1 MRKIKIW
8 PITTSPKRIKEYHVK
23 ILVVDDEQTI
33 TMVVQKIL
41 ENADHEVITT
51 NDGTQVSLLI
61 KTEKPDLLI
70 LDISMPVMDGIE
82 NILATNVNFPHL
94 PIIAISSEPN
104 YLNSAMG
111 LGAKASI
118 AKPITAG
125 KLINMVNRFIPPSVC
140 SPAPSSL

>member
-1 MRKIKIW
+1 MK
-8 PITTSPKRIKEYHVK
+8 V
-23 ILVVDDEQTI
+23 LVADDEQTI

-41 ENADHEVITT
+41 ENANHEVVTT

-82 NILATNVNFPHL
+82 NILAANVNFPHL
-94 PIIAISSEPN
+94 PIIAISSEQN

-111 LGAKASI
+111 LGAKSSI
-118 AKPITAG
+118 AKPIMAG
-125 KLINMVNRFIPPSVC
+125 KLLDMVNQYIPPSVY
-140 SPAPSSL
+140 SPTTSSL